1 MVQCSLNVTRQ
12 STRKR
17 PRARK
22 ADGHGRMA
30 CETQRQAHKESLSG
44 CSAQPQ
50 SIIEGVSRIRSYVI
64 ATAAVGV
71 AIVLLELIGRS
82 VSGATAAQLLL
93 LVLLLDA
100 RFLGARPAL
109 AASVVAAIAFARYFI
124 TPAGLS
130 VGDASD
136 WAALISFII
145 IAVVGGELA
154 SAAERRAAEAQAG
167 RREIERLYQEL
178 QIAFDRASEAEAARR
193 NEALKAALLDALTH
207 NLRTP
212 LTAIKA
218 AVTAMIGSRGV
229 GLPQLPEES
238 RRELLQVIDEE
249 SDRLNRFIEGL
260 SSAAQPD
267 TPPLPHLRAVPLED
281 IVRAGLLRADTITR
295 DHLVAVELDPDL
307 PPVSVDSPSVA
318 EAIYIVADNASNY
331 APTGTTIE
339 VRAARADGEHVR
351 LTVTDEGPGIPADMR
366 SRVFEKFFRIPGREP
381 VDSRRGGA
389 GLGLPIARRLVEAQ
403 AGQIWIE
410 SAAGAPTGTTVVVA
424 LPAAMDPVEPE
435 LYAPVA
441 TNH

>member
-1 MVQCSLNVTRQ
+1 MR
-12 STRKR
+12 
-17 PRARK
+17 
-22 ADGHGRMA
+22 
-30 CETQRQAHKESLSG
+30 
-44 CSAQPQ
+44 
-50 SIIEGVSRIRSYVI
+50 YVV
-64 ATAAVGV
+64 AMAAVGA
-71 AIVLLELIGRS
+71 AIVVLELIRDS
-82 VSGATAAQLLL
+82 VSGATATQVLL

-218 AVTAMIGSRGV
+218 AVTAMIGSRGAGV
-229 GLPQLPEES
+229 SQLPEED

-260 SSAAQPD
+260 STTDQPD
-267 TPPLPHLRAVPLED
+267 ASPLPRLRAAPVDE
-281 IVRAGLLRADTITR
+281 IVRAGLMRADTITR
-295 DHLVAVELDPDL
+295 DHIVRIEIDPDL
-307 PPVSVDSPSVA
+307 PNIAVDSPSVA
-318 EAIYIVADNASNY
+318 EAIYILVDNA
-331 APTGTTIE
+331 
-339 VRAARADGEHVR
+339 
-351 LTVTDEGPGIPADMR
+351 
-366 SRVFEKFFRIPGREP
+366 
-381 VDSRRGGA
+381 
-389 GLGLPIARRLVEAQ
+389 
-403 AGQIWIE
+403 
-410 SAAGAPTGTTVVVA
+410 
-424 LPAAMDPVEPE
+424 
-435 LYAPVA
+435 
-441 TNH
+441 

>member
-1 MVQCSLNVTRQ
+1 
-12 STRKR
+12 
-17 PRARK
+17 
-22 ADGHGRMA
+22 MA

-44 CSAQPQ
+44 CPAEPQ

-64 ATAAVGV
+64 ATGAVGV
-71 AIVLLELIGRS
+71 AIVLLELIGRN

-100 RFLGARPAL
+100 RFLGALPAL

-124 TPAGLS
+124 TPGGLN

-218 AVTAMIGSRGV
+218 AVTAMIGSRGAGV
-229 GLPQLPEES
+229 SQLPEES

-267 TPPLPHLRAVPLED
+267 TPPLPHLRSVPLED

-318 EAIYIVADNASNY
+318 EAIYIVVDNASKY

-410 SAAGAPTGTTVVVA
+410 PANTRTGTTVVII
-424 LPAAMDPVEPE
+424 LPAAVEAVE
-435 LYAPVA
+435 RDMYAGA
-441 TNH
+441 MGSK

>member
-44 CSAQPQ
+44 CSAEPR

-64 ATAAVGV
+64 ATGAVGV
-71 AIVLLELIGRS
+71 AIVLLELIGRN

-100 RFLGARPAL
+100 RFLGALPAL

-124 TPAGLS
+124 TPGGLN

-218 AVTAMIGSRGV
+218 AVTAMIGSRGAGV
-229 GLPQLPEES
+229 SQLPEED

-267 TPPLPHLRAVPLED
+267 APPLPHLRAVPLED

-318 EAIYIVADNASNY
+318 EAIYIVVDNASKY

-410 SAAGAPTGTTVVVA
+410 PADTHTGTTVVII
-424 LPAAMDPVEPE
+424 LPAAVEAVE
-435 LYAPVA
+435 REIYAGA
-441 TNH
+441 MGSK